1 MILDCAGK
9 SLDLGSPRVMGVL
22 NVTPDSFSDG
32 GRFLD
37 PEAAVAHAH
46 AMVAEGAA
54 LIDVGAESTR
64 PGAAPVTAGEEIT
77 RLVPVIRALSS
88 GLSVPISVDTG
99 KPEVM
104 RAAVAAGAGMIND
117 VRALRLPGALE
128 AVAGLEVPVCL
139 MHLQGEPRTMQETPR
154 YGDVV
159 REVCEFLAGRL
170 AACVSAGIAPERVI
184 VDPGFGF
191 GKSTGHNLLLL
202 RHLNTLQVLGRPIL
216 VGLSRKSV
224 FGRVLGRAVGERL
237 AGGVAAAALAVWQG
251 ASLVRAHD
259 VAATVDAVR
268 WAAAVREARAP
279 IADGAGGRTRG

>member
-9 SLDLGSPRVMGVL
+9 SLDLGSPRVVGVL

-37 PEAAVAHAH
+37 PEAAIAHAH
-46 AMVAEGAA
+46 TMVAEGAA
-54 LIDVGAESTR
+54 LIDIGAESTR
-64 PGAAPVTAGEEIT
+64 PGAAPVTAEEEIA
-77 RLVPVIRALSS
+77 RLVPVIQALSS

-104 RAAVAAGAGMIND
+104 RAAVAAGGGMIND

-128 AVAGLEVPVCL
+128 AVAGLGVPVCL
-139 MHLQGEPRTMQETPR
+139 MHMQGEPCTMQETPR

-159 REVCEFLAGRL
+159 REVREFLAGRL

-202 RHLNTLQVLGRPIL
+202 RHLDTLQALGRPIL

-224 FGRVLGRAVGERL
+224 FERVLGRAVGERL
-237 AGGVAAAALAVWQG
+237 AGSVAAATLAVWQG

-268 WAAAVREARAP
+268 WATAVR
-279 IADGAGGRTRG
+279 GA